1 MNDKCTMSEAI
12 ERGNLA
18 WPNEWIEKFPV
29 LKNYGVPNL
38 NVLKIANADHGD
50 NLGFNLLC
58 GNIFGNGMNSHGSL
72 KIANADHVDNLGF
85 NLLSVGQICDSKCK
99 VLFTK
104 NDSEIIK
111 DDKVIGH
118 ANMRLIQSLASKELV
133 RNPPKLKFDRHFY
146 DACKIGKQAHAS
158 HKAKKLVSTSICLEL
173 LHVDL
178 FGPSVVRSYGGNLY
192 TFVIVNDYS
201 RNKLDENGVITR
213 NKARLVAQGYNQQE
227 CIDYDETYAPIPK
240 LESIR
245 ILLANA
251 SALDFKLYQLDVKNA
266 FLNGLNNEEVYVAQP
281 PGFIDFEKPDHVYK
295 HKKTLYG
302 LKQAPKAW
310 RCVMNLPKS
319 CMMSELNF
327 FLGLQIKQMEDGI
340 FFNQSKYIKEMFKKF
355 GIEDS
360 KPMKTP
366 MSSDIKLTKDE
377 VYESMDSTKYR
388 GMIVSLLYL
397 TASTTHLGLWYPKGT
412 DIETKVYAD
421 SDHAGDYVD
430 QKGTS
435 ICMFLVCCLTSWF
448 SKKQTAL
455 AISMTKA
462 EYVSAGKACQ
472 QALWMK
478 PYLIDY
484 DICLDDVP
492 IMCDNKGVIDL
503 SKILVQR
510 SRTKHIEICHH
521 FLLDNV
527 QKGHITIEKVSSKD
541 NIADILTKPLKLESF
556 NYLRLGLGMMQH
568 IP

>member
-1 MNDKCTMSEAI
+1 GYYGWYNRPSSALVLVTTGFLNLVMQKLGFHNRFGDLLTSLFWTFLDNRESIDDSIEGSIIDSSKRMNDKCTMSEAI

-201 RNKLDENGVITR
+201 RSPFVDDDLDE
-213 NKARLVAQGYNQQE
+213 
-227 CIDYDETYAPIPK
+227 DE
-240 LESIR
+240 
-245 ILLANA
+245 
-251 SALDFKLYQLDVKNA
+251 V
-266 FLNGLNNEEVYVAQP
+266 
-281 PGFIDFEKPDHVYK
+281 
-295 HKKTLYG
+295 
-302 LKQAPKAW
+302 
-310 RCVMNLPKS
+310 
-319 CMMSELNF
+319 
-327 FLGLQIKQMEDGI
+327 
-340 FFNQSKYIKEMFKKF
+340 
-355 GIEDS
+355 
-360 KPMKTP
+360 
-366 MSSDIKLTKDE
+366 IKLTENKNLKKDLEDDLFE
-377 VYESMDSTKYR
+377 VEEIVNIKESKNHMLENFI
-388 GMIVSLLYL
+388 G
-397 TASTTHLGLWYPKGT
+397 
-412 DIETKVYAD
+412 
-421 SDHAGDYVD
+421 
-430 QKGTS
+430 
-435 ICMFLVCCLTSWF
+435 
-448 SKKQTAL
+448 
-455 AISMTKA
+455 
-462 EYVSAGKACQ
+462 
-472 QALWMK
+472 
-478 PYLIDY
+478 
-484 DICLDDVP
+484 
-492 IMCDNKGVIDL
+492 
-503 SKILVQR
+503 
-510 SRTKHIEICHH
+510 
-521 FLLDNV
+521 
-527 QKGHITIEKVSSKD
+527 
-541 NIADILTKPLKLESF
+541 NI
-556 NYLRLGLGMMQH
+556 N
-568 IP
+568 